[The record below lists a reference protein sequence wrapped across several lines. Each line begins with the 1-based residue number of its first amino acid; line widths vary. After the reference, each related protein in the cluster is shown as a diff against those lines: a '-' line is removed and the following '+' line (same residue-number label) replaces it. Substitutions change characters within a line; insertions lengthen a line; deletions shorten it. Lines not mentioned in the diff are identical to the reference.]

1 MNHKK
6 QIQLE
11 NRFSE
16 ILSYTLQSI
25 DEMTADN
32 DDGTLKTNL
41 TMYQLKSTLES
52 CIAELTAIRSELERE
67 G

>member
-11 NRFSE
+11 NQFSD

-25 DEMTADN
+25 EEMTVDN
-32 DDGTLKTNL
+32 DDGKLKTNL
-41 TMYQLKSTLES
+41 TKHQLKSTLDS
-52 CIAELTAIRSELERE
+52 CIASLTAIRSELEKE